1 MSSALYLLSD
11 EKVEK
16 IATFDITD
24 SLDLYDPRFGN
35 AGSTEMECPVCHS
48 RGDVCMGHHAS
59 LSLGMHMFHPFLYKE
74 SQRILNS
81 FCLKCNKE
89 LKKVTKSKAKRCPD
103 CNTVNHGD
111 YTIYA
116 NDMSVAVRPN
126 RTAILTAKSVH
137 TNILPNGYVI
147 SKILV
152 PPIHLRTLE
161 EMEWSGDIQK
171 LYEQL
176 VHIIRKKGDVCA
188 AYSKLIGAQKNEGII
203 GMMSG
208 KDGIFRK
215 YMLGKRVEFS
225 ARAVIIGDPN
235 LQLDEVAVPKN
246 VQSVIKIKVTCN
258 KYNVEQLKSF
268 AREECLWW
276 ENTTDKVKVENI
288 LPGMVFERVLMNGD
302 YVMLNRQP
310 SLSRHSLTCF
320 KVVIRKD
327 DYKVFAINPQ
337 STPPF
342 NADFDGDEMN
352 TFFMSQ
358 TSPPECKAEMI
369 ELCHITNTVPV
380 QDVVTGCYIMSKN
393 NVQMNKN
400 VFYDCIAICSI
411 NVQNFICSKTAE
423 QTTHG
428 LLSMCIPEYKGE
440 ILTKKNIYRKKLNI
454 YVLQLVVERWLSTY
468 GLTVSYS
475 SVIATPLNKTQY
487 ESADAYREKCIKTRS
502 KRTDQY
508 WSHGYDRKRRKRI
521 RHSCSAYG
529 SRYWSTIHSG

>member
-1 MSSALYLLSD
+1 
-11 EKVEK
+11 
-16 IATFDITD
+16 
-24 SLDLYDPRFGN
+24 
-35 AGSTEMECPVCHS
+35 
-48 RGDVCMGHHAS
+48 
-59 LSLGMHMFHPFLYKE
+59 
-74 SQRILNS
+74 
-81 FCLKCNKE
+81 
-89 LKKVTKSKAKRCPD
+89 
-103 CNTVNHGD
+103 
-111 YTIYA
+111 
-116 NDMSVAVRPN
+116 MSVAVRPN

-352 TFFMSQ
+352 TFFVSQ

-487 ESADAYREKCIKTRS
+487 ESADAYREKCIKHVQKELTNTGLMDMIESGAKGSVTHAAHMAVAIGQQYIAGREGMFCHDSYS
-502 KRTDQY
+502 KGLNPEEFFGHQMAAREGVVSTGVSTADTGYINRRACKIMADLKLQY
-508 WSHGYDRKRRKRI
+508 NNVVADDLMISSFNI
-521 RHSCSAYG
+521 
-529 SRYWSTIHSG
+529 